1 MERKFTKIFTV
12 LLATMLSVQAC
23 QAKATVPA
31 TIEATPSLVSASVT
45 PLEATQLS
53 QPSPS
58 PTPKRS
64 VVLIS
69 WDAARTDFINK
80 LMESGDLPTFASFAR
95 DGIQAEYAQT
105 IDPSLTAAAHNS
117 MSSGSFPGKTGITSN
132 SFHVTGDDFYW
143 YRVGFDEPMKDAEPV
158 WVTASKNGLTT
169 AAVFF
174 VGGSPSLR
182 NQMADYT
189 IGYGIEDAYST
200 QRTISLEPAGDWA
213 QPPTSYSPPLEG
225 SMTIQNVGPVFLYAI
240 DSTDDQTSNYD
251 AVLLNT
257 ERSGSASAQILKV
270 GDWGS
275 LVILPKSYS
284 GATFLL
290 QSLTAE
296 QATLFQSGVNHN
308 TASPA
313 DFLQTINEKFG
324 FFPASADSYA
334 LENGWINEQD
344 FLVMLEHQ
352 SIYMAEVTAWVYQTY
367 QPDLLMTWQ
376 DNFDAAGHQF
386 LMVDERQY
394 DYSVEKA
401 AAYAEY
407 YRQAARIADQA
418 LKIMSS
424 AFDMDR
430 TTVFLTGDH
439 GMAPIHSLVYVNT
452 ILENAGLLKLDSQ
465 NAVVLNQTKAF
476 AIPSGGAVH
485 IYINLEG
492 REKGGGTVS
501 AEEYP
506 LVQAQIADLF
516 RKLVDPDS
524 GELVFNRVL
533 PHEELAPLGLDHPNS
548 GDVFAQ
554 SNPGY
559 HLDGWRGNDYVF
571 AQADFY
577 GQHGYDSALP
587 EMHTIFMAAGAGVEP
602 LNQVIPPVRIVD
614 YAPTIAS
621 ILGFKPAPS
630 VDGQIIPYFQ
640 P

>member
-1 MERKFTKIFTV
+1 
-12 LLATMLSVQAC
+12 
-23 QAKATVPA
+23 
-31 TIEATPSLVSASVT
+31 
-45 PLEATQLS
+45 
-53 QPSPS
+53 
-58 PTPKRS
+58 
-64 VVLIS
+64 
-69 WDAARTDFINK
+69 N
-80 LMESGDLPTFASFAR
+80 
-95 DGIQAEYAQT
+95 
-105 IDPSLTAAAHNS
+105 
-117 MSSGSFPGKTGITSN
+117 TGITSN

-143 YRVGFDEPMKDAEPV
+143 YRVGFDEPMEAAEPV

-200 QRTISLEPAGDWA
+200 QRTIELEPAGDWA

-225 SMTIQNVGPVFLYAI
+225 SMTIQNVGPVFLCAI

-290 QSLTAE
+290 QSLTAQ

-334 LENGWINEQD
+334 LEHGWINEQD
-344 FLVMLEHQ
+344 FLVMLERQ

-394 DYSVEKA
+394 DYSAEKA

-418 LKIMSS
+418 LEIMSS

-533 PHEELAPLGLDHPNS
+533 PHEELAQLGLDHPNS